1 MHELSM
7 AQGIFTTVK
16 DTAEANEATEVT
28 KVVIEVG
35 RLAMVNPEQLKF
47 LLDVIKEDS
56 IAADAEFQINE
67 IPVEIEC
74 KDCGYKGEVS
84 LKGLD
89 HYAPIIRCPKC
100 DTPRITILN
109 GKDIIV
115 KNVIIEIPEEDNNN

>member
-7 AQGIFTTVK
+7 AQGIFTTVI

-67 IPVEIEC
+67 IALFRFLKKITN
-74 KDCGYKGEVS
+74 KKG
-84 LKGLD
+84 
-89 HYAPIIRCPKC
+89 
-100 DTPRITILN
+100 
-109 GKDIIV
+109 
-115 KNVIIEIPEEDNNN
+115 